1 MIILAVKNKYF
12 FQKLIFYG
20 KKYFWWYQLFFQD
33 EEFKKENQALKS
45 SLPFAIIGGTLTVEV
60 PPSNMSSIELGSTCR
75 TVVKGPF
82 CWSRGLGFE
91 SSWARGFFF
100 VFSFP
105 MFLHKFGESRST
117 YGANE

>member
-1 MIILAVKNKYF
+1 MAKNILMVST
-12 FQKLIFYG
+12 
-20 KKYFWWYQLFFQD
+20 FFQD

-82 CWSRGLGFE
+82 C
-91 SSWARGFFF
+91 
-100 VFSFP
+100 
-105 MFLHKFGESRST
+105 
-117 YGANE
+117 